1 MPPLLDP
8 IVVDRIMKSEGR
20 FTIQSGKKEYFG
32 FREDHKDF
40 PSIHKLVRAHGIDS
54 KEVKNRISEL
64 LTERAINAGA
74 MLFVGRPGVQ
84 ASIMSVAHLRGEG
97 GCRAILNAVAGAYI
111 ETSSAVVTQQTIDTI
126 ANMSDFKFQE
136 RLRSVREEYDKK
148 TYGDKIDT
156 IVVKGTIVK
165 GNWWALFGNGLKK
178 RYDRER
184 QEFLELALS

>member
-1 MPPLLDP
+1 VSLSLDP
-8 IVVDRIMKSEGR
+8 TIVDRIMKSEGG

-64 LTERAINAGA
+64 LNERAINAGA
-74 MLFVGRPGVQ
+74 ILFSNPGVQ

-97 GCRAILNAVAGAYI
+97 GCRAILNSIAGMPI
-111 ETSSAVVTQQTIDTI
+111 ETSSQTIKPQTIDIINRMT
-126 ANMSDFKFQE
+126 NLEFQNK
-136 RLRSVREEYDKK
+136 LREVREEYDKK
-148 TYGDKIDT
+148 TYGDRIDT

-165 GNWWALFGNGLKK
+165 GNWWALFGSGLKK

-184 QEFLELALS
+184 QEFLALA